1 VRVLADIGKVAFHRV
16 GNVDFGKADAQCFA
30 QNLRVGAGALGS
42 SKAGHGNGNNVL
54 GVTAQHLAGAHGN
67 QQSQAGIQ
75 PAGNTH
81 NSALGV
87 GVLHTLGKALSLDA
101 QNQLAALGASIILRH
116 KWRGGNKPRQRCF
129 CHFQIKADGRVSG
142 GIRHKGRVADTLLH
156 HAAKVQ
162 LGCGGTVGE
171 RFGLA
176 QQCTVFRNQI
186 VGGKGHIGGAFTVP
200 GVSIHITAQQA
211 GALPSHQLPA
221 VGSFAY
227 RFIAGRKVCNH
238 RCPGQRMATAG
249 GHRGPKVLTDF
260 HPKHKLRHLAAGK
273 QQVGAKQSAL
283 PGKGDFK
290 RIFWARHKMAALVKL
305 AVIGQVGF
313 GYKAQQL
320 PLANNRCTVVQ
331 LAVMAHRQANQRHH
345 VQLFAGIENLNQP
358 ILGAAAQCFLQKQI
372 AAGIAGQ
379 GKLRQAEQFG
389 SGNSLC
395 AHGGNDLLRIV
406 GTVSNMQR
414 RADGCCA
421 QKSVFHG

>member
-1 VRVLADIGKVAFHRV
+1 MVAVVGGPAEGQLTQISGADHKAAVLVGVIHQFQRAHTGLAVFKGHIIGVRVLADIGKVAFHRV

-54 GVTAQHLAGAHGN
+54 GVTAQYLAGAHGN

-101 QNQLAALGASIILRH
+101 QNQLAALGASSIILRH

-142 GIRHKGRVADTLLH
+142 GIRHKGRAADTLLH

-171 RFGLA
+171 RLGLA

-211 GALPSHQLPA
+211 SALPSHQLPA

-238 RCPGQRMATAG
+238 RCPGQRMAAAG
-249 GHRGPKVLTDF
+249 GHRGPKILTDF

-273 QQVGAKQSAL
+273 QQAGAKQSAL

-290 RIFWARHKMAALVKL
+290 CFFRAGHKMTALVKF
-305 AVIGQVGF
+305 AVIRQVGF

-331 LAVMAHRQANQRHH
+331 LAVMAHR
-345 VQLFAGIENLNQP
+345 
-358 ILGAAAQCFLQKQI
+358 
-372 AAGIAGQ
+372 
-379 GKLRQAEQFG
+379 
-389 SGNSLC
+389 
-395 AHGGNDLLRIV
+395 
-406 GTVSNMQR
+406 
-414 RADGCCA
+414 
-421 QKSVFHG
+421 

>member
-1 VRVLADIGKVAFHRV
+1 MVAVVGGPAEGQLAQISGADHKAAVLVGVIHQFQRAHTGLAVFKGHIIGVRVLADIGKVAFHRV

-67 QQSQAGIQ
+67 KQSQAGIQ

-101 QNQLAALGASIILRH
+101 QNQLAALGASSIILRH

-171 RFGLA
+171 RLGLA

-200 GVSIHITAQQA
+200 GVSIHITVQQA
-211 GALPSHQLPA
+211 GALPSH
-221 VGSFAY
+221 
-227 RFIAGRKVCNH
+227 
-238 RCPGQRMATAG
+238 
-249 GHRGPKVLTDF
+249 
-260 HPKHKLRHLAAGK
+260 
-273 QQVGAKQSAL
+273 
-283 PGKGDFK
+283 
-290 RIFWARHKMAALVKL
+290 
-305 AVIGQVGF
+305 
-313 GYKAQQL
+313 
-320 PLANNRCTVVQ
+320 
-331 LAVMAHRQANQRHH
+331 
-345 VQLFAGIENLNQP
+345 
-358 ILGAAAQCFLQKQI
+358 
-372 AAGIAGQ
+372 
-379 GKLRQAEQFG
+379 
-389 SGNSLC
+389 
-395 AHGGNDLLRIV
+395 
-406 GTVSNMQR
+406 
-414 RADGCCA
+414 
-421 QKSVFHG
+421 

>member
-1 VRVLADIGKVAFHRV
+1 M
-16 GNVDFGKADAQCFA
+16 
-30 QNLRVGAGALGS
+30 
-42 SKAGHGNGNNVL
+42 
-54 GVTAQHLAGAHGN
+54 
-67 QQSQAGIQ
+67 
-75 PAGNTH
+75 
-81 NSALGV
+81 
-87 GVLHTLGKALSLDA
+87 
-101 QNQLAALGASIILRH
+101 
-116 KWRGGNKPRQRCF
+116 
-129 CHFQIKADGRVSG
+129 
-142 GIRHKGRVADTLLH
+142 
-156 HAAKVQ
+156 
-162 LGCGGTVGE
+162 
-171 RFGLA
+171 
-176 QQCTVFRNQI
+176 
-186 VGGKGHIGGAFTVP
+186 GGKGHIGGAFTVP

-238 RCPGQRMATAG
+238 RCPGQRMATTG

-305 AVIGQVGF
+305 AVIRQVGF

-331 LAVMAHRQANQRHH
+331 LAVMAHRQANQRHQ